1 MCSKAIQLCTLI
13 KFHFSI
19 SLEFLVLEIDINRDY
34 NIVVSACHHRPG
46 RRTSRHISTLF
57 ANRLGLI
64 TLELRLPYRTALSLI
79 IIVRTTRIWFA
90 WPILSVMTRAY
101 RCAWAL
107 SHLIEK
113 YGACSY
119 AFIYYNRPGLRTS
132 IYIGLIS
139 ASKLISASLLRMCW
153 FIGNNV
159 TVRLVATIFNAT
171 TCSTYTI

>member
-1 MCSKAIQLCTLI
+1 MPPTRNWYKSGLQRCRRRVPSPPRETN
-13 KFHFSI
+13 I
-19 SLEFLVLEIDINRDY
+19 SSYIHVICKQ
-34 NIVVSACHHRPG
+34 A
-46 RRTSRHISTLF
+46 
-57 ANRLGLI
+57 GLI
-64 TLELRLPYRTALSLI
+64 TLELRLPYRTALGLI
-79 IIVRTTRIWFA
+79 IIVRTTRIGFA

-153 FIGNNV
+153 FIAYN
-159 TVRLVATIFNAT
+159 VRLVPMLFNVNQMF
-171 TCSTYTI
+171 STSIIQFWTRFLDKSNLSSYKILL